1 MKKIILLAVS
11 ICILLALT
19 ACGAPEITGYHID
32 ENGKLIATYEDNTTA
47 DLGTLTDTIANGANT
62 ITVNAEGYYV
72 INGVVSKIE
81 ANLPESYKIDADG
94 NLIVTYTDTTTKNL
108 GEFGNDAINTIDTVA
123 VSDDGFYILNGIVTT
138 IKAILPE
145 NYTIDANGN
154 LIVTYTDS
162 TTENLG
168 KFGNDAINTI
178 DTIAISNDGF
188 YVLNG
193 IKTSIVAVNVFDVNF
208 VTGYDD
214 TVKTQIVK
222 DGDKVIRPQLEREG
236 YTLKGWYCNGEEWR
250 FNSDVVLNEMT
261 LTAEWVAN
269 DYTVSFNTGIADTLP
284 NQTITFGTE
293 YSLPTLERTGYTF
306 KGWVHNGKLVTSNNW
321 NIAENATLVAKW
333 EVNKYTVTL
342 NASGGTVSQPS
353 VEVTYGEKF
362 TLPVATNEYGA
373 FIGWFYGETQ
383 ITDSQ
388 GNSLENWTYLT
399 DIEATTS
406 WTIKLSNANDLQQL
420 YLYPN
425 GHFELTQSIDIS
437 LTEWVPVGTNS
448 KPFTGEINGCGFA
461 INGLKITSLQDNL
474 QSYGFIG
481 IAKDGKIY
489 DISFTNI
496 NISLPAI
503 QNTIYV
509 GGVIGYNEGAAL
521 DKVLTSGTITIANHS
536 SSFNS
541 YAGGIVGYTL
551 VDDISNCENRANI
564 TAKTVAGGIIGYK
577 EATAELNRF
586 IDNNNSGIISANIAG
601 GIIGD
606 GVLCLAEECY
616 NTGAVTGVKFA
627 GGIVGRSYYASILD
641 KCYNTGTISIT
652 STSPTQFDA
661 AGGIIGS
668 VVIHSEY
675 LIGTTEITNSY
686 NQGNV
691 DSKKE
696 AGGIIGSCNNGG
708 IGKIDIQNC
717 YNSGNIK
724 GVDYAGGIGGAVSGI
739 SIKQCINHGTISN
752 ATVRATLCYP
762 LMNPTIS
769 DCYYSSGTS
778 GIDAIQGTKIT
789 EKYSKDF
796 YTQTMFW
803 SDTVW
808 NFYDDKLPTLK

>member
-1 MKKIILLAVS
+1 MKKLLLLLVS
-11 ICILLALT
+11 IVMIFTLAS
-19 ACGAPEITGYHID
+19 CGDPEIVGYHID
-32 ENGKLIATYEDNTTA
+32 ENGKLIATYEDDTTV

-62 ITVNAEGYYV
+62 ITVNNDGYYV

-81 ANLPESYKIDADG
+81 AKLPESYSIDSDG
-94 NLIVTYTDTTTKNL
+94 NLIVTYTDT
-108 GEFGNDAINTIDTVA
+108 
-123 VSDDGFYILNGIVTT
+123 
-138 IKAILPE
+138 
-145 NYTIDANGN
+145 
-154 LIVTYTDS
+154 

-178 DTIAISNDGF
+178 DTIAISEDGF

-193 IKTSIVAVNVFDVNF
+193 IKTSIIAVDVFEVKF
-208 VTGYDD
+208 VTGYDA
-214 TVKTQIVK
+214 TVKTQIIK
-222 DGDKVIRPQLEREG
+222 DGDKVERPQLDRAG

-261 LTAEWVAN
+261 LTAEWIAN

-306 KGWVHNGKLVTSNNW
+306 KGWEYNSKLVTANKW
-321 NIAENATLVAKW
+321 NITENTTLVAKW

-342 NASGGTVSQPS
+342 NASGGTVVQPS
-353 VEVTYGEKF
+353 VEVTYEEKF

-448 KPFTGEINGCGFA
+448 IPFTGEINGCGFA

-474 QSYGFIG
+474 QTYGFIG
-481 IAKDGKIY
+481 IAKGGKIY
-489 DISFTNI
+489 DVSFTNI

-503 QNTIYV
+503 QNTVYV

-541 YAGGIVGYTL
+541 YSGGIVGYTL

-586 IDNNNSGIISANIAG
+586 VDNHNSGTISANIAG

-606 GVLCLAEECY
+606 GVICMVKNSG
-616 NTGAVTGVKFA
+616 NTGNITGVSYAGGIIGRSDCVVRVDRCKNEGKIVTNSTTPNLYEAA
-627 GGIVGRSYYASILD
+627 GGIVGTIVIINIDYYNLTSSIANS
-641 KCYNTGTISIT
+641 YNTGEIS
-652 STSPTQFDA
+652 
-661 AGGIIGS
+661 S
-668 VVIHSEY
+668 VH
-675 LIGTTEITNSY
+675 
-686 NQGNV
+686 
-691 DSKKE
+691 E
-696 AGGIIGSCNNGG
+696 AGGLLGATANPMT
-708 IGKIDIQNC
+708 KIDIENC
-717 YNSGNIK
+717 YNSGLIK
-724 GVDYAGGIGGAVSGI
+724 GEYYTGGIAGI
-739 SIKQCINHGTISN
+739 AFSASIRQCVNFGTISKGEL
-752 ATVRATLCYP
+752 RATITYIVASAST
-762 LMNPTIS
+762 TIT
-769 DCYYSSGTS
+769 DCYYNCSTS
-778 GIDAIQGTKIT
+778 GINAIQGTKT
-789 EKYSKDF
+789 TDLYSKDF
-796 YTQTMFW
+796 YTQSMFW
-803 SDTVW
+803 SDDIW

>member
-1 MKKIILLAVS
+1 MKKLLLLLVS
-11 ICILLALT
+11 IVMIFTLAS
-19 ACGAPEITGYHID
+19 CGDPEIVGYHID
-32 ENGKLIATYEDNTTA
+32 ENGKLIATYEDDTTV

-62 ITVNAEGYYV
+62 ITVNNDGYYV

-81 ANLPESYKIDADG
+81 AKLPESYSIDSDG
-94 NLIVTYTDTTTKNL
+94 NLIVTYTDTTT
-108 GEFGNDAINTIDTVA
+108 
-123 VSDDGFYILNGIVTT
+123 
-138 IKAILPE
+138 
-145 NYTIDANGN
+145 
-154 LIVTYTDS
+154 
-162 TTENLG
+162 ENLG
-168 KFGNDAINTI
+168 KFGDDAINTI
-178 DTIAISNDGF
+178 DTIAISDDGF

-193 IKTSIVAVNVFDVNF
+193 IKTSIIAVDVFEVKF
-208 VTGYDD
+208 VTGYDA
-214 TVKTQIVK
+214 TVKTQIIK
-222 DGDKVIRPQLEREG
+222 DGDKIERPQLDRAG

-250 FNSDVVLNEMT
+250 FNSDVVLNEMM
-261 LTAEWVAN
+261 LTAEWIAN

-284 NQTITFGTE
+284 NQTIIFGTE

-306 KGWVHNGKLVTSNNW
+306 KGWEYNSKLVTANKW
-321 NIAENATLVAKW
+321 NITENATLVAKW

-342 NASGGTVSQPS
+342 NASGGTVAQPS

-383 ITDSQ
+383 ITDPQ

-406 WTIKLSNANDLQQL
+406 WTIKLSNTNDLQQL

-448 KPFTGEINGCGFA
+448 KPFTGKINGCGFA

-474 QSYGFIG
+474 QAYGFIG
-481 IAKDGKIY
+481 IAKGGEIY

-496 NISLPAI
+496 NISLPTI
-503 QNTIYV
+503 QNTVYV

-521 DKVLTSGTITIANHS
+521 ARVLTSGTITIANHS

-541 YAGGIVGYTL
+541 YSGGIVGYTL
-551 VDDISNCENRANI
+551 VDYILNCENRANI

-577 EATAELNRF
+577 EVTEKLNRF
-586 IDNNNSGIISANIAG
+586 ANNNNSGTISANIAG

-641 KCYNTGTISIT
+641 KCYNTGTISII
-652 STSPTQFDA
+652 STSPIQFDA

-724 GVDYAGGIGGAVSGI
+724 GVDYAGGIGGEVSGI

-762 LMNPTIS
+762 LMDHTIY

-803 SDTVW
+803 SNEIW

>member
-1 MKKIILLAVS
+1 MKKLLLLLVS
-11 ICILLALT
+11 MVMIFTLAS
-19 ACGAPEITGYHID
+19 CGDPEIVGYHID
-32 ENGKLIATYEDNTTA
+32 ENGKLIATYEDDTTV

-62 ITVNAEGYYV
+62 ITVNNDGYYV

-81 ANLPESYKIDADG
+81 AKLPESYSIDTDG
-94 NLIVTYTDTTTKNL
+94 NLIVTYTDT
-108 GEFGNDAINTIDTVA
+108 
-123 VSDDGFYILNGIVTT
+123 
-138 IKAILPE
+138 
-145 NYTIDANGN
+145 
-154 LIVTYTDS
+154 

-178 DTIAISNDGF
+178 DTIAISDDGF

-193 IKTSIVAVNVFDVNF
+193 IKTSIIAVDAFEVKF
-208 VTGYDD
+208 VTGYDA
-214 TVKTQIVK
+214 TIKTQIIK
-222 DGDKVIRPQLEREG
+222 DGDKVERPQLDRAG

-261 LTAEWVAN
+261 LTAEWIAN

-306 KGWVHNGKLVTSNNW
+306 KGWEYNSKLVTANKW
-321 NIAENATLVAKW
+321 NITENATLVAKW

-342 NASGGTVSQPS
+342 NASGGTVAQPS

-399 DIEATTS
+399 DIDATTS

-474 QSYGFIG
+474 QAYGFIG
-481 IAKDGKIY
+481 IAKGGKIY

-503 QNTIYV
+503 QNTVYV

-577 EATAELNRF
+577 EVTAELNRF
-586 IDNNNSGIISANIAG
+586 IDNNNSGTISANIAG

-606 GVLCLAEECY
+606 GVICMVKNSA
-616 NTGAVTGVKFA
+616 NTGHITGVSYAGGIIGRSDCVVRVDRCKNEGKIVTNSTTPNLYEAA
-627 GGIVGRSYYASILD
+627 GGIVGTIVIVNTDYYNLTSSIANS
-641 KCYNTGTISIT
+641 YNTGEIS
-652 STSPTQFDA
+652 
-661 AGGIIGS
+661 S
-668 VVIHSEY
+668 VH
-675 LIGTTEITNSY
+675 
-686 NQGNV
+686 
-691 DSKKE
+691 E
-696 AGGIIGSCNNGG
+696 AGGILGATANPMT
-708 IGKIDIQNC
+708 KIDIENC
-717 YNSGNIK
+717 YNSGLIK
-724 GVDYAGGIGGAVSGI
+724 GEYYTGGIAGI
-739 SIKQCINHGTISN
+739 AFSASIRQCANFGTISKGEL
-752 ATVRATLCYP
+752 RATITYIIASAST
-762 LMNPTIS
+762 TIT
-769 DCYYSSGTS
+769 DCYYNCSTS
-778 GIDAIQGTKIT
+778 GINAIQGTKT
-789 EKYSKDF
+789 TDLYSKDF

-803 SDTVW
+803 SNEIW

>member
-1 MKKIILLAVS
+1 MKKLLLLLVS
-11 ICILLALT
+11 IVMIFTLAS
-19 ACGAPEITGYHID
+19 CGDPEIVGYHID
-32 ENGKLIATYEDNTTA
+32 ENGKLIATYDDDTTV
-47 DLGTLTDTIANGANT
+47 DLGTLTDTIANGVNT
-62 ITVNAEGYYV
+62 ITINDDGYYV

-81 ANLPESYKIDADG
+81 AKLPESYSIDTDG
-94 NLIVTYTDTTTKNL
+94 NLIVTYTDT
-108 GEFGNDAINTIDTVA
+108 
-123 VSDDGFYILNGIVTT
+123 
-138 IKAILPE
+138 
-145 NYTIDANGN
+145 
-154 LIVTYTDS
+154 

-178 DTIAISNDGF
+178 DTIAISDDGF

-193 IKTSIVAVNVFDVNF
+193 IKTSIVAVDVFEVKF
-208 VTGYDD
+208 VTGYDA
-214 TVKTQIVK
+214 TVKTQIIK
-222 DGDKVIRPQLEREG
+222 DGDKVERPQLERAG
-236 YTLKGWYCNGEEWR
+236 YTLKGWSCNGEEWR
-250 FNSDVVLNEMT
+250 FNSDVVLSEMT
-261 LTAEWVAN
+261 LTAEWIAN
-269 DYTVSFNTGIADTLP
+269 DYTVSFNTGISDTLP
-284 NQTITFGTE
+284 NQTITFGSE
-293 YSLPTLERTGYTF
+293 YLLPTLERTGYTF
-306 KGWVHNGKLVTSNNW
+306 KGWEHNGKLVTANKW
-321 NIAENATLVAKW
+321 DITENATLVAKW

-342 NASGGTVSQPS
+342 NASGGTVAQQS
-353 VEVTYGEKF
+353 VKVTYGEEF

-437 LTEWVPVGTNS
+437 LTEWVPVGTDS

-474 QSYGFIG
+474 QAYGFIG
-481 IAKDGKIY
+481 IAKGGKIY

-503 QNTIYV
+503 QNTVYV

-586 IDNNNSGIISANIAG
+586 IDNNNSGTISANIAG

-606 GVLCLAEECY
+606 GVICMVKNSA
-616 NTGAVTGVKFA
+616 NTGNITGVSYAGGIIGRSDCVVRVDRCKNEGKIVTNSTTPNLYEAA
-627 GGIVGRSYYASILD
+627 GGIVGTIVIVNTDYYNLTSSIANS
-641 KCYNTGTISIT
+641 YNTGEIS
-652 STSPTQFDA
+652 
-661 AGGIIGS
+661 S
-668 VVIHSEY
+668 VH
-675 LIGTTEITNSY
+675 
-686 NQGNV
+686 
-691 DSKKE
+691 E
-696 AGGIIGSCNNGG
+696 AGGILGATANPMT
-708 IGKIDIQNC
+708 KIDIENC
-717 YNSGNIK
+717 YNSGLIK
-724 GVDYAGGIGGAVSGI
+724 GEYYTGGIAGI
-739 SIKQCINHGTISN
+739 AFSASIRQCANFGTISKGEL
-752 ATVRATLCYP
+752 RATITYIVASVST
-762 LMNPTIS
+762 TIT
-769 DCYYSSGTS
+769 DCYYNCSTS
-778 GIDAIQGTKIT
+778 GINAIQGTKT
-789 EKYSKDF
+789 TDLYSKDF
-796 YTQTMFW
+796 YTQSMFW
-803 SDTVW
+803 SDDIW
-808 NFYDDKLPTLK
+808 NFYVDKLPTLK

>member
-1 MKKIILLAVS
+1 MKKLLLLLVS
-11 ICILLALT
+11 IVMIFTLAS
-19 ACGAPEITGYHID
+19 CGDPEIVGYHID
-32 ENGKLIATYEDNTTA
+32 ENGKLIATYDDDTTV
-47 DLGTLTDTIANGANT
+47 DLGTLTDTIANGVNT
-62 ITVNAEGYYV
+62 ITINDDGYYV

-81 ANLPESYKIDADG
+81 AKLPESYSIDTDG
-94 NLIVTYTDTTTKNL
+94 NLIVTYTDT
-108 GEFGNDAINTIDTVA
+108 
-123 VSDDGFYILNGIVTT
+123 
-138 IKAILPE
+138 
-145 NYTIDANGN
+145 
-154 LIVTYTDS
+154 

-178 DTIAISNDGF
+178 DTIAISDDGF

-193 IKTSIVAVNVFDVNF
+193 IKTSIVAVDAFEVKF
-208 VTGYDD
+208 VTGYDA
-214 TVKTQIVK
+214 TVKTQIIK
-222 DGDKVIRPQLEREG
+222 DGDKIERPQLERAG

-261 LTAEWVAN
+261 LTAEWIAN
-269 DYTVSFNTGIADTLP
+269 DYTVSFNTGISEMLP
-284 NQTITFGTE
+284 NQTFTFDSE
-293 YSLPTLERTGYTF
+293 YALPTLERTGYTF
-306 KGWVHNGKLVTSNNW
+306 KGWEHNGKLVTASKW

-342 NASGGTVSQPS
+342 NASGGTVAQPS

-474 QSYGFIG
+474 QAYGFIG
-481 IAKDGKIY
+481 IAKGGKIY

-503 QNTIYV
+503 QNTVYV

-541 YAGGIVGYTL
+541 YSGGIVGYTL

-586 IDNNNSGIISANIAG
+586 IDNNNSGTIDANIAG

-627 GGIVGRSYYASILD
+627 GGIVGRNYYASILD

-675 LIGTTEITNSY
+675 FIGTTEITNSY

-691 DSKKE
+691 DSKKK

-803 SDTVW
+803 SNEIW

>member
-1 MKKIILLAVS
+1 MKKLLLLLVS
-11 ICILLALT
+11 IVMIFTLAS
-19 ACGAPEITGYHID
+19 CGDPEIVGYHID
-32 ENGKLIATYEDNTTA
+32 ENGKLIATYDDDTTV
-47 DLGTLTDTIANGANT
+47 DLGTLTDTIANGVNT
-62 ITVNAEGYYV
+62 ITINDDGYYV

-81 ANLPESYKIDADG
+81 AKLPESYSIDTDG
-94 NLIVTYTDTTTKNL
+94 NLIVTYTDT
-108 GEFGNDAINTIDTVA
+108 
-123 VSDDGFYILNGIVTT
+123 
-138 IKAILPE
+138 
-145 NYTIDANGN
+145 
-154 LIVTYTDS
+154 

-178 DTIAISNDGF
+178 DTIAISDDGF

-193 IKTSIVAVNVFDVNF
+193 IKTSIVAVDAFEVKF
-208 VTGYDD
+208 VTGYDA
-214 TVKTQIVK
+214 TVKTQIIK
-222 DGDKVIRPQLEREG
+222 DGDKIERPQLERAG

-261 LTAEWVAN
+261 LTAEWIAN
-269 DYTVSFNTGIADTLP
+269 DYTVSFNTGISEMLP
-284 NQTITFGTE
+284 NQTFTFDSE
-293 YSLPTLERTGYTF
+293 YALPTLERTGYTF
-306 KGWVHNGKLVTSNNW
+306 KGWEHNGKLVTASKW

-342 NASGGTVSQPS
+342 NASGGTVAQPS

-474 QSYGFIG
+474 QAYGFIG
-481 IAKDGKIY
+481 IAKGGKIY

-503 QNTIYV
+503 QNTVYV

-541 YAGGIVGYTL
+541 YSGGIVGYTL

-586 IDNNNSGIISANIAG
+586 IDNNNSGTIDANIAG

-627 GGIVGRSYYASILD
+627 GGIVGRNYYASILD

-675 LIGTTEITNSY
+675 FIGTTEITNSY

-803 SDTVW
+803 SNEIW